1 MSTPKNCT
9 FCRICRMN
17 GIKGCS
23 LQRPKVLQPIHFVLT
38 PHTDVTVVG
47 LCSTRLLRLQKDLMA
62 WTLLPISAIESGS
75 GDPRRTW
82 LLVVDYRNLCH
93 FKEVNST
100 EDVAVSRETIENI
113 KYLPV
118 QVYQIHNVFGH
129 SKSGYCKR
137 LLILKYF
144 YILFYLYEFLS
155 VDENKYRICVFCK
168 NKRTHSKESTVPRLR
183 LSHER
188 PSISFD
194 TCQYKFTSST
204 MCSGTLNQV
213 IARN

>member
-1 MSTPKNCT
+1 MRLDRLWIRPNYSQDGPEVQNPNSRQTSTRLIYPFIFFHLMSTPKNCT
-9 FCRICRMN
+9 FCQICRMN

-113 KYLPV
+113 RYLPV
-118 QVYQIHNVFGH
+118 QVYQFHNVFGH

-144 YILFYLYEFLS
+144 YILFYLYAFSS
-155 VDENKYRICVFCK
+155 VDENKYRICV
-168 NKRTHSKESTVPRLR
+168 
-183 LSHER
+183 
-188 PSISFD
+188 
-194 TCQYKFTSST
+194 
-204 MCSGTLNQV
+204 
-213 IARN
+213 